1 MAGSRRHGVR
11 FLAVA
16 ALAGPLLSA
25 CGGGSGETV
34 TARVVAVGIPGAGT
48 VASVGRFL
56 PGGPINDNPSF
67 QGYTGPGKVLAPDRI
82 LVGSVSNFGAAKAV
96 DTEMPGSILSIDPT
110 TPEVLRVPPDFAR
123 SGDQATT
130 AAGRIQLYSAQ
141 AASFLNSVTSPQ
153 AATAGDP
160 GVSNP
165 LDLSIN
171 NAFGR
176 LWPANAPRG
185 LDGASSESILDPG
198 GAPLAKAP
206 SARAGGVFSGAITNR
221 EPAQVIPGG
230 LGTGAVGTAFI
241 GRALDDPKRAV
252 FAVVTADGAIS
263 QAHTQQGVDGLA
275 PAGTIS
281 DLRGRSDS
289 TELHVG
295 AVLKYYTPDPVL
307 YVSDPVADEIVSVT
321 LPKDATGVVRSPGT
335 IQRFKDGTFDMPVDL
350 APTTPE
356 GSHRDW
362 ASNTTL
368 AELSDIYVLNRGN
381 NTITR
386 MKDDGT
392 VIATRTVVLPGA
404 ESLGSAKVNGIAT
417 SRDGA
422 KIYLTVTG
430 TLPGRAEEGALL
442 ELPSFT
448 GEPGPGAK

>member
-1 MAGSRRHGVR
+1 MATGSRRRVGS
-11 FLAVA
+11 LAVVA
-16 ALAGPLLSA
+16 VAGLLLTA
-25 CGGGSGETV
+25 CSGAGGETV

-48 VASVGRFL
+48 IAAVGRFL

-67 QGYTGPGKVLAPDRI
+67 QPYTGPGRVPAADRV

-96 DTEMPGSILSIDPT
+96 ETDMPGAILSIDPT
-110 TPEVLRVPPDFAR
+110 SPQMLAVPSDFAS
-123 SGDQATT
+123 SGDQAR
-130 AAGRIQLYSAQ
+130 AADGRIQLYSAQ
-141 AASFLNSVTSPQ
+141 TAAFLNSVTSPQ
-153 AATAGDP
+153 AATADQP

-185 LDGASSESILDPG
+185 LDAASSESILDPG
-198 GAPLAKAP
+198 GMPLAKAP
-206 SARAGGVFSGAITNR
+206 STRAGGVFSGAMTNR
-221 EPAQVIPGG
+221 DPAQVIPGA

-281 DLRGRSDS
+281 DLRGKRESA
-289 TELHVG
+289 ELHVG
-295 AVLKYYTPDPVL
+295 AVLKYYTADPVL
-307 YVSDPVADEIVSVT
+307 YVSDPVANEIVSMT
-321 LPKDATGVVRSPGT
+321 LPRHETGTVRKAGT
-335 IQRFKDGTFDMPVDL
+335 IQRYQDEAFDRPVDL

-368 AELSDIYVLNRGN
+368 AELADIYVLNRGN

-392 VIATRTVVLPGA
+392 VIATRALTLPGGQ
-404 ESLGSAKVNGIAT
+404 SLGSARVNGIAT
-417 SRDGA
+417 SPDGGR
-422 KIYLTVTG
+422 IYVTVTG
-430 TLPGRAEEGALL
+430 TLPGHTEDGALL
-442 ELPSFT
+442 ELPAFT
-448 GEPGPGAK
+448 SQPGPK